1 MGTHRLLSKDVS
13 FKELGLVIVDEEQR
27 FGVKHKEK
35 LNVRMMLGLGG
46 TLDSFAGT
54 VKRAPKWMIS
64 MNLEW
69 FYRLLKEPKRLG
81 RMMRLP
87 KFILA
92 VCGKKLK
99 G

>member
-1 MGTHRLLSKDVS
+1 
-13 FKELGLVIVDEEQR
+13 
-27 FGVKHKEK
+27 
-35 LNVRMMLGLGG
+35 MMLGLGG

-54 VKRAPKWMIS
+54 VKRAPRWMIR

-87 KFILA
+87 KYVLA
-92 VCGKKLK
+92 VLGRKIK